1 MTSLRTPA
9 SPADGQPAGTGTSA
23 GDAEKQRVAWHATP
37 RLHQLALVAVAAVL
51 AAVLAQQAGFLLL
64 AAPALAVLAAG
75 RRGGRP
81 SALDVQVTL
90 SVTRCFE
97 GEEVEVTAT
106 VAGTV
111 DEAVFRLDP
120 DPLVALTEGAA
131 GQSVPGKDGAW
142 ARWVVTPR
150 SWGRRVP
157 CSVTVR
163 SRVGGVWETSATV
176 QPQVLEVFPHPP
188 PARATLI
195 PAELLLRIGD
205 HAATTPGAGIEF
217 AGIRDY
223 RPGDRL
229 RDLNWRVT
237 SRTGNLHVNERA
249 ALRATDLIIMIDA
262 FSEVGPPGDTSLDL
276 AVRGAAGL
284 ADAYLHTGDRVGIVA
299 LGGVLR
305 WLGPAPGSKQFF
317 RIVEMVFGIRFASE
331 VIPDL
336 GRVPRT
342 ALPPRA
348 LVVLFSPLLDART
361 LGVVADLRQRG
372 VSLVVV
378 DVLRHEPP
386 AHPNAPTSGLAVRLW
401 RLDRRAM
408 RVSLGIPVLDWDADA
423 GLDGVLAPL
432 RGRRIPVLRP

>member
-1 MTSLRTPA
+1 VTSRQAPA
-9 SPADGQPAGTGTSA
+9 RPADGEPGGPGGGTG
-23 GDAEKQRVAWHATP
+23 AERVTWRAAP
-37 RLHQLALVAVAAVL
+37 RLHQLGLVAVAAVL
-51 AAVLAQQAGFLLL
+51 AAVLARQAGFLLL
-64 AAPALAVLAAG
+64 AAPALAALATG
-75 RRGGRP
+75 RRRARP
-81 SALDVQVTL
+81 GALDARVTL

-97 GEEVEVTAT
+97 GEEVEVTA
-106 VAGTV
+106 ALSGTV
-111 DEAVFRLDP
+111 DEAAFRLEA
-120 DPLVALTEGAA
+120 DPLVPLTEGAA
-131 GQSVPGKDGAW
+131 EQTVPGAGGAW

-150 SWGRRVP
+150 SWGRRLP

-163 SRVGGVWETSATV
+163 CRTGGVWESSVTV
-176 QPQVLEVFPHPP
+176 QPPVLEVFPHPP
-188 PARATLI
+188 PARASLI

-205 HAATTPGAGIEF
+205 HAATAPGAGIEF

-237 SRTGNLHVNERA
+237 SRTGALHVNERA

-262 FSEVGPPGDTSLDL
+262 FSEVGAPGDTSLDL

-284 ADAYLHTGDRVGIVA
+284 ADAYLHTGDRVGVVA

-305 WLGPAPGSKQFF
+305 WLGPAPGSRQFF

-331 VIPDL
+331 VVPDL

-386 AHPNAPTSGLAVRLW
+386 AHPAAPASSLAVRLW

-408 RVSLGIPVLDWDADA
+408 RTNLGVPVLGWDTET
-423 GLDGVLAPL
+423 GLDGVLTPL

>member
-1 MTSLRTPA
+1 VSGQRSAATPVDTGA
-9 SPADGQPAGTGTSA
+9 AGEPTGGEGVSW
-23 GDAEKQRVAWHATP
+23 RATP
-37 RLHQLALVAVAAVL
+37 RVHQLALVAVTAVL
-51 AAVLAQQAGFLLL
+51 AAVLARQAYYLLL
-64 AAPALAVLAAG
+64 AAPALAALAT
-75 RRGGRP
+75 GGRGARAT
-81 SALDVQVTL
+81 ALDAQVTL

-111 DEAVFRLDP
+111 DEATFRLEP
-120 DPLVALTEGAA
+120 DPLVEVTGGAA
-131 GQSVPGKDGAW
+131 EQSVPGNGGAW

-157 CSVTVR
+157 CAVSVGC
-163 SRVGGVWETSATV
+163 RVGGVWETNLTV
-176 QPQVLEVFPHPP
+176 HPPVLEVFPHPP

-205 HAATTPGAGIEF
+205 HAATAPGAGIEF
-217 AGIRDY
+217 AGIRGY
-223 RPGDRL
+223 LPGDRL

-237 SRTGNLHVNERA
+237 SRTGRLHVNERA
-249 ALRATDLIIMIDA
+249 ALRAADLVIMVDA

-305 WLGPAPGSKQFF
+305 WLGPAPGYRQFF

-331 VIPDL
+331 VVPDL

-361 LGVVADLRQRG
+361 LRVIADLRQRG

-386 AHPNAPTSGLAVRLW
+386 AQAGAPTSALAVRLW

-408 RVSLGIPVLDWDADA
+408 RSSLGVPVLSWDEEAA
-423 GLDGVLAPL
+423 LDGTLAPL
-432 RGRRIPVLRP
+432 RGRRVPVLRP

>member
-1 MTSLRTPA
+1 VTAGPGNGEPA
-9 SPADGQPAGTGTSA
+9 NG
-23 GDAEKQRVAWHATP
+23 ERVTWRAAP
-37 RLHQLALVAVAAVL
+37 RLHQLALVAVTVVL
-51 AAVLAQQAGFLLL
+51 AAVLARHAALLLL
-64 AAPALAVLAAG
+64 AAPALAALAAG
-75 RRGGRP
+75 GRGRP
-81 SALDVQVTL
+81 AKLDARVTM

-97 GEEVEVTAT
+97 GEDVEITATAGAAVDEVT
-106 VAGTV
+106 
-111 DEAVFRLDP
+111 FRLEP
-120 DPLVALTEGAA
+120 DRLVRLSEGSAE
-131 GQSVPGKDGAW
+131 QSVTGGDGAW
-142 ARWVVTPR
+142 ARWVLTPR

-157 CSVTVR
+157 CSVAVR
-163 SRVGGVWETSATV
+163 CRVGGIWEANTTV
-176 QPQVLEVFPHPP
+176 HPQALEVFPHPP

-195 PAELLLRIGD
+195 PADLLLRIGD

-217 AGIRDY
+217 AGIRGY
-223 RPGDRL
+223 LPGDRL
-229 RDLNWRVT
+229 RDLNWTVT
-237 SRTGNLHVNERA
+237 SRTGQLHVNERA
-249 ALRATDLIIMIDA
+249 ALRATDLVIMIDA
-262 FSEVGPPGDTSLDL
+262 FSEVGPPGETSLDL

-305 WLGPAPGSKQFF
+305 WLGPAPGYRQFF

-342 ALPPRA
+342 ALPPRS
-348 LVVLFSPLLDART
+348 LVVLFSPLLDTRT

-386 AHPNAPTSGLAVRLW
+386 AHPDAQTSGLAVRLW

-408 RVSLGIPVLDWDADA
+408 RASLGVPVLGWDEGT
-423 GLDGVLAPL
+423 GLDGALAPL
-432 RGRRIPVLRP
+432 RGRRIPVVRP